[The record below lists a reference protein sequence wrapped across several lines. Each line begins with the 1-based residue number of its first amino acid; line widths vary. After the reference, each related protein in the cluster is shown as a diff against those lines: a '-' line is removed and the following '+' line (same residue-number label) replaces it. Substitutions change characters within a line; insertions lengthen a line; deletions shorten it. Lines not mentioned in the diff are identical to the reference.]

1 MKRIP
6 LHITLLSLLG
16 LLSVPSAYAQDA
28 TKNYVMTKTMHDA
41 TGNNV
46 VKDIQYFDDLGR
58 PTLQSN
64 DGLGMNGATVYTN
77 KEYNRLNR
85 LITDYLPYRYYAG
98 ENDRYIQHH
107 YDGLGRVTFSDSPGT
122 DWKDNDKG
130 ISVIHKTNTAQ
141 EVKHYRAPL
150 GNTSLIDDGF
160 YSAGTLYVEKTIDE
174 DGHFVATYT
183 DMLGRKVLERRNGN
197 SDTYYVYNDKNQLR
211 YVLTPEYQLHPH
223 KELFAYEYRYDERG
237 RLEKKLLPQC
247 GTEQNYYDDDDHL
260 IYRQNAKG
268 QFFFFLYDG
277 MGRLAIRGTC
287 SNFNYHHYQDVTMQ
301 NGQDGLYGTGYVF
314 SDPSSISHGFPEEV
328 IYYDDYSFLSKTM
341 FTSSPYCTALT
352 MSNPVSAMGLQTG
365 SIRRTNDNKY
375 LLTAIYYDNKGRV
388 IDKRETLLSGG
399 VRKTLT
405 TYSFTD
411 KPLTETFV
419 LTRNNTTTTVTK
431 TRTYHAAND
440 QVASLSLSY
449 NNASPVTV
457 AQYDYDVLGRLST
470 LYRGGSAG
478 NVTYTYNQRGWTNTI
493 IGTGFKEWLHY
504 TDGVGTPCYSGNL
517 SSQLWQGGSE
527 TFKRGY
533 KFSYDDLSRMTRADY
548 GEGDNLTNHT
558 SRYSEMV
565 LEYTKNSGIRKLERY
580 GKKYGTTYGKIDNLR
595 MYYHG
600 MQVDSVKEDALPL
613 TYTGAFDFVSKTI
626 PTSGVQYSYYDD
638 GSLRWDANKG
648 VTRID
653 YSRFNY
659 PERIQFHNGN
669 VTEYAYTPDG
679 EKHRVIYRTAVP
691 NISVSLGHTYN
702 LNNSNTLSV
711 DSINY
716 VGDFIFEN
724 GQLSKF
730 LFEGGYAT
738 IANGQPTFHYYT
750 KDHLGNNRA
759 VVNHNGTVEQV
770 VHYYPFG
777 AIYGD
782 VGTDDALQR
791 YKYNGKE
798 LDRMHGLNQYDY
810 GARNYDPLMCRF
822 TQMDPMAENYYNVS
836 LYAYCANSPVNMIDP
851 DGRDWIYASYDDE
864 QFVYF
869 DERIHS
875 QEDIEKYYFNS
886 KTIMYLGTTGT
897 IYQGKEYGSK
907 LCYSLK
913 SDGLYTDAEGN
924 ILQDEVTINNK
935 LHVGSSV
942 VQKNTQDKKNMYGI
956 YLGPYNPKSDERDIY
971 AIPPIDMLDY
981 AAFRHD
987 KGYDSKNVA
996 GPSGV
1001 FLNSSNYG
1009 DDWNLAVRALNEVL
1023 TSNVFSSKWRWALG
1037 TSMMFG
1043 PIATA
1048 KKMIELF
1055 K

>member
-1 MKRIP
+1 MDFES
-6 LHITLLSLLG
+6 LVGHINQVHDVLQAQAAHAVNLSLTARNWLVG
-16 LLSVPSAYAQDA
+16 YYIV
-28 TKNYVMTKTMHDA
+28 
-41 TGNNV
+41 
-46 VKDIQYFDDLGR
+46 
-58 PTLQSN
+58 
-64 DGLGMNGATVYTN
+64 
-77 KEYNRLNR
+77 EY
-85 LITDYLPYRYYAG
+85 
-98 ENDRYIQHH
+98 
-107 YDGLGRVTFSDSPGT
+107 
-122 DWKDNDKG
+122 
-130 ISVIHKTNTAQ
+130 
-141 EVKHYRAPL
+141 
-150 GNTSLIDDGF
+150 
-160 YSAGTLYVEKTIDE
+160 
-174 DGHFVATYT
+174 
-183 DMLGRKVLERRNGN
+183 
-197 SDTYYVYNDKNQLR
+197 
-211 YVLTPEYQLHPH
+211 
-223 KELFAYEYRYDERG
+223 ERG

-277 MGRLAIRGTC
+277 IGRLAIRGTC

-388 IDKRETLLSGG
+388 IDKRETLLFGG

-580 GKKYGTTYGKIDNLR
+580 GRRGGTYGKIDNLR

-626 PTSGVQYSYYDD
+626 PTTGVQYAYYDD
-638 GSLRWDANKG
+638 GALKWAANKG
-648 VTRID
+648 L
-653 YSRFNY
+653 SL
-659 PERIQFHNGN
+659 IQYDRHGHPQRVQFYNGN
-669 VTEYAYTPDG
+669 VTEYVYAADG
-679 EKHRVIYRTAVP
+679 EKLRTIYRTAVP
-691 NISVSLGHTYN
+691 NITVPLGTTISLN
-702 LNNSNTLSV
+702 SSNTLSV

-716 VGDFIFEN
+716 VGNFIYEN
-724 GQLSKF
+724 GQLKKY
-730 LFEGGYAT
+730 LLDGGYAT
-738 IANGQPTFHYYT
+738 IVNNQATYHYYT

-759 VVNHNGTVEQV
+759 VVNHSTGAIEQV
-770 VHYYPFG
+770 THYYPFG
-777 AIYGD
+777 AIYSD
-782 VGTDDALQR
+782 VGTNDALQR

-822 TQMDPMAENYYNVS
+822 TQFDPLAEHAPGIS
-836 LYAYCANSPVNMIDP
+836 PYAYCTNNPINAIDL
-851 DGRDWIYASYDDE
+851 DGNLTIFINGFHWGWEGASSSYWGGFDNK
-864 QFVYF
+864 VIKYF
-869 DERIHS
+869 IFYF
-875 QEDIEKYYFNS
+875 EKLTLYYRLAKGLFPPLSLSRFAMLPLPS
-886 KTIMYLGTTGT
+886 K
-897 IYQGKEYGSK
+897 
-907 LCYSLK
+907 C
-913 SDGLYTDAEGN
+913 
-924 ILQDEVTINNK
+924 
-935 LHVGSSV
+935 
-942 VQKNTQDKKNMYGI
+942 VQS
-956 YLGPYNPKSDERDIY
+956 GP
-971 AIPPIDMLDY
+971 
-981 AAFRHD
+981 
-987 KGYDSKNVA
+987 
-996 GPSGV
+996 
-1001 FLNSSNYG
+1001 
-1009 DDWNLAVRALNEVL
+1009 
-1023 TSNVFSSKWRWALG
+1023 
-1037 TSMMFG
+1037 
-1043 PIATA
+1043 
-1048 KKMIELF
+1048 
-1055 K
+1055 

>member
-6 LHITLLSLLG
+6 LHITLLFLLG
-16 LLSVPSAYAQDA
+16 LLSVPDMHAQDA
-28 TKNYVMTKTMHDA
+28 TRNYVMTKTMHDA
-41 TGNNV
+41 AGSNV

-64 DGLGMNGATVYTN
+64 DGLG
-77 KEYNRLNR
+77 
-85 LITDYLPYRYYAG
+85 
-98 ENDRYIQHH
+98 
-107 YDGLGRVTFSDSPGT
+107 
-122 DWKDNDKG
+122 
-130 ISVIHKTNTAQ
+130 
-141 EVKHYRAPL
+141 
-150 GNTSLIDDGF
+150 
-160 YSAGTLYVEKTIDE
+160 
-174 DGHFVATYT
+174 
-183 DMLGRKVLERRNGN
+183 
-197 SDTYYVYNDKNQLR
+197 
-211 YVLTPEYQLHPH
+211 
-223 KELFAYEYRYDERG
+223 
-237 RLEKKLLPQC
+237 
-247 GTEQNYYDDDDHL
+247 
-260 IYRQNAKG
+260 KG

-287 SNFNYHHYQDVTMQ
+287 SNFNYHHYQDVTIQ

-314 SDPSSISHGFPEEV
+314 SNPSSITHGFPEEV

-365 SIRRTNDNKY
+365 SIRRTSNNEY
-375 LLTAIYYDNKGRV
+375 LLTAVYYDNKGRV

-405 TYSFTD
+405 TYSFTG

-440 QVASLSLSY
+440 LVASLSLSY

-457 AQYDYDVLGRLST
+457 ARYDYDDLGRLST
-470 LYRGGSAG
+470 LHRGGSAG

-493 IGTGFKEWLHY
+493 IGTGFKEWLYY

-548 GEGDNLTNHT
+548 GEGDNLTDHT
-558 SRYSEMV
+558 WRYSEVV
-565 LEYTKNSGIRKLERY
+565 LEYMRNGGIRKLERY
-580 GKKYGTTYGKIDNLR
+580 GKKSGTTYGKIDNLR

-626 PTSGVQYSYYDD
+626 PTGGVQYSYYDD

-653 YSRFNY
+653 YSRFGY
-659 PERIQFHNGN
+659 PERVQFHNGN

-724 GQLSKF
+724 GQLTKF

-738 IANGQPTFHYYT
+738 IANGQPTY
-750 KDHLGNNRA
+750 HLGNNRA

-777 AIYGD
+777 AVYSD
-782 VGTDDALQR
+782 AGTDDALQR

-822 TQMDPMAENYYNVS
+822 TQIDPLAEKYYDVS
-836 LYAYCANSPVNMIDP
+836 PYAYCENNPVLFIDP
-851 DGRDWIYASYDDE
+851 KGMEKIDALDPNNEKNKAQIKAAESFSDEKNIVNVWAHGSPNGMTVYDKENGTTHQIKNAKSFANFLNKNSNVWKNRNESQNVTIVLHSCETGLAGKSGKSFAQKLSEGLDNVTIIAPTGN
-864 QFVYF
+864 VYTPHGK
-869 DERIHS
+869 E
-875 QEDIEKYYFNS
+875 
-886 KTIMYLGTTGT
+886 LGT
-897 IYQGKEYGSK
+897 YK
-907 LCYSLK
+907 
-913 SDGLYTDAEGN
+913 
-924 ILQDEVTINNK
+924 
-935 LHVGSSV
+935 SSV
-942 VQKNTQDKKNMYGI
+942 EQNRTEDGKI
-956 YLGPYNPKSDERDIY
+956 
-971 AIPPIDMLDY
+971 
-981 AAFRHD
+981 
-987 KGYDSKNVA
+987 
-996 GPSGV
+996 
-1001 FLNSSNYG
+1001 
-1009 DDWNLAVRALNEVL
+1009 
-1023 TSNVFSSKWRWALG
+1023 VFSSEHLGKWIQYEDG
-1037 TSMMFG
+1037 QQTVTYNGNTHPGEKGYNIVTSQSSLWDNLKHF
-1043 PIATA
+1043 ISN
-1048 KKMIELF
+1048 LF
-1055 K
+1055 